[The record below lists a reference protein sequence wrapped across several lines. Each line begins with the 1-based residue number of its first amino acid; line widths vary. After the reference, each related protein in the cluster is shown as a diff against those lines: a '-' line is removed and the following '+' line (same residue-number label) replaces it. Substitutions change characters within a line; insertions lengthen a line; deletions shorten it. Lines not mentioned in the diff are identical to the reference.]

1 MGKGFP
7 GSLSSQDILCKVGEG
22 THMHFLLPF
31 SNQNVFRNTQQRSG
45 VFLSLDLRKA
55 IKDTGKARGPS
66 EPS

>member
-7 GSLSSQDILCKVGEG
+7 GPLSPQDILFKVGEG

-31 SNQNVFRNTQQRSG
+31 PNQNVFWNTQQRSG
-45 VFLSLDLRKA
+45 VFLSLDLWKA
-55 IKDTGKARGPS
+55 IKDTGKARGPL